1 MADDAV
7 LSSNVGEADSSLWV
21 TRTTRTRLVA
31 LLRTD
36 AEIIQKS
43 HEQLGYLGLKHY
55 RLQDVVRNSKPNI
68 RSNLD
73 PDPGLLKP
81 YNAHEI

>member
-1 MADDAV
+1 MGYKDY
-7 LSSNVGEADSSLWV
+7 SYPVGCPFK
-21 TRTTRTRLVA
+21 
-31 LLRTD
+31 
-36 AEIIQKS
+36 EITQRS

-55 RLQDVVRNSKPNI
+55 RLQDAVRNSKPNI

>member
-31 LLRTD
+31 LLK
-36 AEIIQKS
+36 KS
-43 HEQLGYLGLKHY
+43 HKEAM
-55 RLQDVVRNSKPNI
+55 NN
-68 RSNLD
+68 
-73 PDPGLLKP
+73 
-81 YNAHEI
+81 